1 MNINYFIYGIC
12 AGVCYILLF
21 TFSQIALPGEMCN
34 VVLEVLCIILLG
46 SFLKYKKYLQMQRV
60 KLDKKLVFFAVL
72 MGIGCAF
79 FHSFNLLIPISGE
92 ISAQIPVQITFE
104 DYLEMC
110 LLIPILEELLFRGY
124 IFRSFANH
132 YSFKFALIAS
142 AAIFGILH
150 GTIPQILITFIHGIL
165 LAYILFLTDNILYPI
180 LIHVTI
186 NFWNAE
192 ISIGACGVLL
202 GIFGE
207 LLMLF
212 AFRNIKKITRASF

>member
-1 MNINYFIYGIC
+1 
-12 AGVCYILLF
+12 
-21 TFSQIALPGEMCN
+21 
-34 VVLEVLCIILLG
+34 
-46 SFLKYKKYLQMQRV
+46 
-60 KLDKKLVFFAVL
+60 

>member
-1 MNINYFIYGIC
+1 
-12 AGVCYILLF
+12 
-21 TFSQIALPGEMCN
+21 
-34 VVLEVLCIILLG
+34 
-46 SFLKYKKYLQMQRV
+46 
-60 KLDKKLVFFAVL
+60 

-142 AAIFGILH
+142 AAIFGIL
-150 GTIPQILITFIHGIL
+150 